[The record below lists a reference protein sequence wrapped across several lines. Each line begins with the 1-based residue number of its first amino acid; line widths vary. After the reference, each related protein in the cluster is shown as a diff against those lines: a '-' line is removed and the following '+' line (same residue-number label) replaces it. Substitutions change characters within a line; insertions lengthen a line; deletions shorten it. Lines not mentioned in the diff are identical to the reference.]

1 MIEVY
6 HWGQARSRRVMW
18 TLEEL
23 GVPYEVRPVRFPPRL
38 RDPGYLEV
46 NPLGTIPTFVD
57 GDVRLTESLAICEY
71 LARRYGG
78 ESLLVAPDEPDYPA
92 YLQFLH
98 YGESTLGHGI
108 VPIVRYST
116 GRSAETYAEVAG
128 HFRETFCERLAPVR
142 ERLAAGLAFLAADRL
157 TLADISTAYAVNM
170 TRVLGMTER
179 LAPELARYLDEIAR
193 RPAFQR
199 AYAVA

>member
-6 HWGQARSRRVMW
+6 HWGQARSRRVIW
-18 TLEEL
+18 VLEEL
-23 GVPYEVRPVRFPPRL
+23 GVPYKVRAVRFPPRL
-38 RDPGYLEV
+38 RDPDYLKV
-46 NPLGTIPTFVD
+46 NPMGTIPTLVD
-57 GDVRLTESLAICEY
+57 GEVRLTESLAICEY

-78 ESLLVAPDEPDYPA
+78 ENLLVSADEPDYPA

-98 YGESTLGHGI
+98 YGESTLGHSI

-128 HFRETFCERLAPVR
+128 HFRETFCERLEPVR
-142 ERLAAGLAFLAADRL
+142 QWLADDRAFLAGGRL
-157 TLADISTAYAVNM
+157 TLADVSTAYAVNM
-170 TRVLGMTER
+170 ARVLGMGGQ
-179 LAPELARYLDEIAR
+179 LKPELARYLDELAR